1 MSDMTIVA
9 LKRITLDLD
18 CREIGFNLKKNNMF
32 YVLFFFSDVGLEI
45 QFSNFS
51 FVVIANFSWKTP
63 DHWLD
68 EVNLSLPCVGQPS
81 TLWGRFVFSF
91 IGGCVW
97 VWV

>member
-32 YVLFFFSDVGLEI
+32 YGFFFSDVGLEI

-51 FVVIANFSWKTP
+51 FVVIANFS
-63 DHWLD
+63 
-68 EVNLSLPCVGQPS
+68 
-81 TLWGRFVFSF
+81 
-91 IGGCVW
+91 
-97 VWV
+97 